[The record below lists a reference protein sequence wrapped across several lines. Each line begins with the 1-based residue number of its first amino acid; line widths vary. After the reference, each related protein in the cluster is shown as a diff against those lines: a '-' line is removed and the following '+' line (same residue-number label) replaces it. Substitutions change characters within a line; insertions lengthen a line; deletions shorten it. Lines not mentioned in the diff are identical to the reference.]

1 MIPPYGMPS
10 ASIPGLGGHG
20 AQYPNAG
27 APSSIGQYQPPV
39 AHYQQAMSLTDLS
52 ALNQSP
58 SAPYAPVA
66 PTDPY
71 ASLGYG

>member
-20 AQYPNAG
+20 GQYTSAG

-39 AHYQQAMSLTDLS
+39 AHYQ
-52 ALNQSP
+52 
-58 SAPYAPVA
+58 
-66 PTDPY
+66 
-71 ASLGYG
+71 

>member
-1 MIPPYGMPS
+1 MPS

-20 AQYPNAG
+20 PQYPNAG